1 MPCNAWFCEVFGC
14 LPLVQNINHCPIR
27 FVGPEE
33 YIFENREDRLGP
45 SIKRNSFGGKD
56 MATEKV
62 YETTHEALER
72 VQTFDPT
79 TLGRVDDLGRQM
91 NFAEAVKPAE
101 SIIAVYRRI
110 PMSAL
115 ADFTDGQLNSI
126 LNQANADYNLFN
138 QILDFNAASSDAV
151 ATRTNILASIRVR
164 RDQVFDQLWQFVAYG
179 VARITDTSL
188 LETQARA
195 TIQGIEDQAAK
206 LTEQLL
212 KAKSDADA
220 ALAAIRAVASEQ
232 GVSQQATYF
241 KEEAQGQETLAGQW
255 LKSTYRFAGA
265 LGAFA
270 VLSLFLHKIDWIKPE
285 SYAET
290 IQLVTSKIL
299 IFSVLGYL
307 LIMAARNYA
316 THKHNAVVNR
326 HRQNALLTYRAL
338 VTAAEETG
346 TQDIVLAHAASCIFS
361 PQETGFAQG
370 KGDSGGASKSVLEL
384 FTKSSSKSSE

>member
-1 MPCNAWFCEVFGC
+1 
-14 LPLVQNINHCPIR
+14 
-27 FVGPEE
+27 
-33 YIFENREDRLGP
+33 
-45 SIKRNSFGGKD
+45 